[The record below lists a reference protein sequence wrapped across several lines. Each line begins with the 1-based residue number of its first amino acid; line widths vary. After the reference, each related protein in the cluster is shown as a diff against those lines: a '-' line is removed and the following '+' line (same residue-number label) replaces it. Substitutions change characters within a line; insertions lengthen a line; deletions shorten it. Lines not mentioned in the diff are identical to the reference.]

1 MLLNILACLTPFTVK
16 RFKGSILLIQHYSQ
30 PQLLLTKKSLITAG
44 VASAL
49 SKTNRKLNLQA
60 RPHLNNAYIQRDK
73 GKDAREQTKPRWLCL
88 VTLPD
93 NDIDFC

>member
-1 MLLNILACLTPFTVK
+1 MK
-16 RFKGSILLIQHYSQ
+16 RFKGSISLIQHNSQ
-30 PQLLLTKKSLITAG
+30 PQLLLTKRSLITAG

-73 GKDAREQTKPRWLCL
+73 GKDAREQIKPRWLCL
-88 VTLPD
+88 VMLTD
-93 NDIDFC
+93 NDIDFVNLSEHL